1 MHPFATAGEMF
12 SSWTEAFCPSA
23 GSESR
28 CRARWTADAAAPLR
42 FEGLRGRLA
51 QTDRWKWHLDRLV
64 RADQALADSFA
75 GQRPKKFGKPSLLP
89 SARVGAEQVGGGAA
103 QGGGEPDC
111 AQSRR

>member
-1 MHPFATAGEMF
+1 MF
-12 SSWTEAFCPSA
+12 TSWTEAFCLPAQAVRA
-23 GSESR
+23 GV
-28 CRARWTADAAAPLR
+28 AGWTADAAVPLR

>member
-1 MHPFATAGEMF
+1 M
-12 SSWTEAFCPSA
+12 
-23 GSESR
+23 SR
-28 CRARWTADAAAPLR
+28 RRARWTAGAAAPLR

-89 SARVGAEQVGGGAA
+89 SARAGAEQVGAA
-103 QGGGEPDC
+103 GRLVC
-111 AQSRR
+111 AAGRGNIAKLIV